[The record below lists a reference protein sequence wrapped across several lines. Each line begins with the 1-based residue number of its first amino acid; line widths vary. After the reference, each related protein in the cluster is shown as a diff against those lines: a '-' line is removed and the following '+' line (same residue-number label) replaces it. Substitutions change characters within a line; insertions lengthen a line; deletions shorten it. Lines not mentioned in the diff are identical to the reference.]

1 MAFQGIKSLNTI
13 QSAVFDT
20 AFYTN
25 ENLLISAPTG
35 AGKTNIALLTILR
48 EISNNIEGG
57 VIKKSEFKVIIML
70 NHTHHYTIIII
81 GYICCSYE
89 SISC

>member
-1 MAFQGIKSLNTI
+1 MAFKGIKSLNTI

-48 EISNNIEGG
+48 EISNNIEAG
-57 VIKKSEFKVIIML
+57 VIKKSDFKVSQ
-70 NHTHHYTIIII
+70 
-81 GYICCSYE
+81 C
-89 SISC
+89 

>member
-48 EISNNIEGG
+48 EISNNIEAG
-57 VIKKSEFKVIIML
+57 VIKKSEFKVTTML
-70 NHTHHYTIIII
+70 SHAHY
-81 GYICCSYE
+81 YRYYY
-89 SISC
+89 

>member
-48 EISNNIEGG
+48 EISNNIEAG

-70 NHTHHYTIIII
+70 NHTHHCTVIII